1 VKRAILVLIAALLAI
16 GAYWAGQ
23 RSAHREAQVTPA
35 AAPTPA
41 PERKVLYWH
50 DPMVPQQKFDK
61 PGKSPFMDMQLVPV
75 YADEKLE
82 ESGVS
87 VSAQAQQNLGVRL
100 AAAEITELALEL
112 RAAGYVQADERGIA
126 RVEVRSTGWVE
137 KLHVRSLNDPVHL
150 GQVLAEIYSPEVLA
164 AQEEYLLTRRMAQAN
179 AGDAALAQAA
189 RRRLELLGMPAQG
202 IARLDSGGAAE
213 RRVPLLAPVPGV
225 VSELAV
231 REGAMVQAGAAA
243 FTITDLSTVWVSIE
257 VPEARGAVL
266 RQGVRASATVRTL
279 PGKTFAGRLDYVY
292 PEVNAQTRTM
302 RARIAL
308 ANPGLAL
315 KPGMFADV
323 QLASAARKS
332 LTVPTEA
339 VIQTGTRSV
348 VVVAEDGRFRP
359 AQVRVGAE
367 AQGRSEILGGLKAGE
382 QVVVSGQF
390 LIDSEAGLR
399 GALQRLEAP
408 AQAQAGS
415 PGAAAPHKGTGEV
428 TGVDAA
434 KGRLELHHD
443 PISTL
448 KWPHMTMEFALRDK
462 ALAAGLKPGD
472 RIEFELRGEQDKAGD
487 YVIERLR
494 RLP

>member
-1 VKRAILVLIAALLAI
+1 MKRVILILIAVALAI

-23 RSAHREAQVTPA
+23 RSARHEAQVAPA
-35 AAPTPA
+35 VAPGTAPATAA
-41 PERKVLYWH
+41 ERKVLYWH

-75 YADEKLE
+75 YADEKQA

-87 VSAQAQQNLGVRL
+87 VSAQAQQNLGVRV
-100 AAAEITELALEL
+100 APAEITGMAPEL
-112 RAAGYVQADERGIA
+112 RATGYVQADERAMA
-126 RVEVRSTGWVE
+126 RAEVRSTGWVE
-137 KLHVRSLNDPVHL
+137 KLHVRALNDPVRA
-150 GQVLAEIYSPEVLA
+150 GQVLAEIYSPDVLA

-179 AGDAALAQAA
+179 AGDATLAQAA
-189 RRRLELLGMPAQG
+189 RRRLELLGMPQEG
-202 IARLDSGGAAE
+202 IARLDAGGAAE
-213 RRVPLLAPVPGV
+213 RRVPLLAPISGV

-266 RQGVRASATVRTL
+266 RQGVSATATVRTL

-292 PEVNAQTRTM
+292 PEVNAQTRTL

-323 QLASAARKS
+323 QLASGARKS

-348 VVVAEDGRFRP
+348 VILAEGGRFRP
-359 AQVRVGAE
+359 AQVRVGVE
-367 AQGRSEILGGLKAGE
+367 AQGRSEILEGLKAGE

-399 GALQRLEAP
+399 GALERLQAP
-408 AQAQAGS
+408 AGEAM
-415 PGAAAPHKGTGEV
+415 HKGTGKV
-428 TGVDAA
+428 TAIDLAA
-434 KGRLELHHD
+434 SRLELDHD
-443 PISTL
+443 PIASL
-448 KWPHMTMEFALRDK
+448 KWPAMTMEFALRDK
-462 ALAAGLKPGD
+462 ALLGGLKAGD
-472 RIEFELRGEQDKAGD
+472 RIEFELRGEPDKEGNH
-487 YVIERLR
+487 VIEGLR

>member
-1 VKRAILVLIAALLAI
+1 VKRAILVFIAVALAI

-23 RSAHREAQVTPA
+23 RSAHREAQVAPA
-35 AAPTPA
+35 AAPAAGTTA
-41 PERKVLYWH
+41 TPERKVLYWH

-75 YADEKLE
+75 YADDKPA

-87 VSAQAQQNLGVRL
+87 VSAQAQQNLGVRI
-100 AAAEITELALEL
+100 APAEVTGFALEL
-112 RAAGYVQADERGIA
+112 RAAGYVQADERAMA
-126 RVEVRSTGWVE
+126 RAEVRSTGWVE
-137 KLHVRSLNDPVHL
+137 RLHVRALNEPVRA
-150 GQVLAEIYSPEVLA
+150 GQVLAEIYSPDLLA

-189 RRRLELLGMPAQG
+189 RRRLELLGMPREG
-202 IARLDSGGAAE
+202 IARLDAGGAAE
-213 RRVPLLAPVPGV
+213 RRVPLLAPISGI

-231 REGAMVQAGAAA
+231 REGAMVQAGSAA
-243 FTITDLSTVWVSIE
+243 FTITDLSTVLVAVE
-257 VPEARGAVL
+257 VPEARGAFL
-266 RQGVRASATVRTL
+266 RQGASASATVRTL
-279 PGKTFAGRLDYVY
+279 PGKSFPGRLDYVY
-292 PEVNAQTRTM
+292 PDVNAQTRTL
-302 RARIAL
+302 RARIVL

-348 VVVAEDGRFRP
+348 VVVADNGRFRP

-367 AQGRSEILGGLKAGE
+367 VQGRSEILEGLKAGE

-399 GALQRLEAP
+399 GALDRLQTPAGEAT
-408 AQAQAGS
+408 
-415 PGAAAPHKGTGEV
+415 HKGTGKV
-428 TGVDAA
+428 TSIDPAA
-434 KGRLELHHD
+434 SRIELDHD
-443 PISTL
+443 PIASL
-448 KWPHMTMEFALRDK
+448 KWPAMTMEFALRDK
-462 ALAAGLKPGD
+462 ALLGGLKPGD
-472 RIEFELRGEQDKAGD
+472 RVEFELRSEPSKEGD
-487 YVIERLR
+487 YVIESLR

>member
-1 VKRAILVLIAALLAI
+1 VKRAILVLIALALAI
-16 GAYWAGQ
+16 GAYWAGE
-23 RSAHREAQVTPA
+23 RSAHRDAQVAPASAPA
-35 AAPTPA
+35 AGPAAA

-75 YADEKLE
+75 YADEALA

-87 VSAQAQQNLGVRL
+87 VSAQAQQNLGIRL
-100 AAAEITELALEL
+100 APAEVTALALEL
-112 RAAGYVQADERGIA
+112 RATGYVQADERGIA
-126 RVEVRSTGWVE
+126 RAEVRSTGWVE
-137 KLHVRSLNDPVHL
+137 KLHVRSLNDPVRA
-150 GQVLAEIYSPEVLA
+150 GQVLAEIYSPDLLA

-179 AGDAALAQAA
+179 AGDAALAQDA

-213 RRVPLLAPVPGV
+213 RRVPLLAPISGV

-243 FTITDLSTVWVSIE
+243 FTITDLSSVWVSIE

-266 RQGVRASATVRTL
+266 RQGVSATATVRTL

-292 PEVNAQTRTM
+292 PEVNAQTRTL
-302 RARIAL
+302 RARIVL

-323 QLASAARKS
+323 QLASGARKS

-348 VVVAEDGRFRP
+348 VIVAEAGRFRP

-367 AQGRSEILGGLKAGE
+367 AQGRSEILKGLKAGE

-399 GALQRLEAP
+399 GALERLQAPGGEAV
-408 AQAQAGS
+408 
-415 PGAAAPHKGTGEV
+415 HKGTGKV
-428 TGVDAA
+428 TAIDRAA
-434 KGRLELHHD
+434 SKIELAHD
-443 PISTL
+443 PIASL
-448 KWPHMTMEFALRDK
+448 KWPAMTMEFALRDK
-462 ALAAGLKPGD
+462 AQLGGLKAGD
-472 RIEFELRGEQDKAGD
+472 RVEFELRSEPGKEGD
-487 YVIERLR
+487 YVIESLR

>member
-1 VKRAILVLIAALLAI
+1 VKRAILVLIALALAI

-23 RSAHREAQVTPA
+23 RSTHHAAQVAPA
-35 AAPTPA
+35 TAPTAA

-50 DPMVPQQKFDK
+50 DPMYPQQKFDK

-75 YADEKLE
+75 YADETPA

-100 AAAEITELALEL
+100 APAEIAALSLEL

-126 RVEVRSTGWVE
+126 RAEVRSTGWVE
-137 KLHVRSLNDPVHL
+137 KLHVRALNDPVRA
-150 GQVLAEIYSPEVLA
+150 GQVLAEIYSPDLLA

-179 AGDAALAQAA
+179 AGEAPLAQAA
-189 RRRLELLGMPAQG
+189 RRRLELLGVPQEG

-213 RRVPLLAPVPGV
+213 RRVPLLAPISGI

-266 RQGVRASATVRTL
+266 RQGVSTTATVRAL
-279 PGKTFAGRLDYVY
+279 PGKSFPGRLDYVY

-348 VVVAEDGRFRP
+348 VIVVEGGRFRP
-359 AQVRVGAE
+359 AQVRIGAE
-367 AQGRSEILGGLKAGE
+367 AQGRSEILEGLNAGE

-399 GALQRLEAP
+399 GALERLEAP
-408 AQAQAGS
+408 AGVAT
-415 PGAAAPHKGTGEV
+415 HKGTGKV
-428 TGVDAA
+428 TAIDQAA
-434 KGRLELHHD
+434 SRVELDHD
-443 PISTL
+443 PIASL
-448 KWPHMTMEFALRDK
+448 KWPAMTMEFALRDK
-462 ALAAGLKPGD
+462 ALLGGLKPGD
-472 RIEFELRGEQDKAGD
+472 RVEFELRSDPGKEGD
-487 YVIERLR
+487 YVIESLR

>member
-1 VKRAILVLIAALLAI
+1 VRRAILVVIALALAF

-23 RSAHREAQVTPA
+23 HSGHREAQVAPA
-35 AAPTPA
+35 AAPTAA

-75 YADEKLE
+75 YADEKPA

-87 VSAQAQQNLGVRL
+87 VSAQAQQSLGVRM
-100 AAAEITELALEL
+100 APAEVTGLALEL
-112 RAAGYVQADERGIA
+112 RATGYVQADERAMA
-126 RVEVRSTGWVE
+126 RAEVRSTGWVE
-137 KLHVRSLNDPVHL
+137 KLHVRALNDPVRA
-150 GQVLAEIYSPEVLA
+150 GQVLAEIYSPDLLA

-189 RRRLELLGMPAQG
+189 RRRLELLGMPAES

-213 RRVPLLAPVPGV
+213 RRVPLLAPISGV

-266 RQGVRASATVRTL
+266 RQGVSATAIVRTL

-292 PEVNAQTRTM
+292 PDVNAQTRTL
-302 RARIAL
+302 RARIVL

-348 VVVAEDGRFRP
+348 VIVAENGRFRP

-367 AQGRSEILGGLKAGE
+367 AQGRSEILEGLKAGE

-399 GALQRLEAP
+399 GALDRLQTPAGEAM
-408 AQAQAGS
+408 
-415 PGAAAPHKGTGEV
+415 HKGTGKV
-428 TGVDAA
+428 TSIDPAA
-434 KGRLELHHD
+434 SRIELDHD
-443 PISTL
+443 PIASL
-448 KWPHMTMEFALRDK
+448 KWPAMTMEFALRDK
-462 ALAAGLKPGD
+462 ALLGGLKPGD
-472 RIEFELRGEQDKAGD
+472 RVEFELRSEPGKQGD
-487 YVIERLR
+487 YVIESLR